1 MDAITLLKD
10 DHRTVKELFRKF
22 EKAGERAHKTKRTL
36 VDKIT
41 EELSVHSAIEE
52 QVFYPA
58 VREAVETA
66 EDEVLESLEEH
77 HIVKWTLSELEKMDP
92 QDERFDAKVTVLI
105 ESVRH
110 HIQEEAGEMFPK
122 VRRALSRSQLSD
134 LGELMERAKLAAP
147 KRPHPRSPDEPP
159 WNIVAGPVAAAL
171 DAGKQPA
178 SQASLLTPP
187 GERAFSPPPGSG
199 TGCTRP
205 SRTTDRAGTP
215 R

>member
-92 QDERFDAKVTVLI
+92 QDERFDAKVAVLI

-110 HIQEEAGEMFPK
+110 HIEEEEGEMFPK
-122 VRRALSRSQLSD
+122 VRAAVSRRRLAD
-134 LGELMERAKLAAP
+134 LGELMDRAKLAAP

-159 WNIVAGPVAAAL
+159 GNIVAGPIAAVL
-171 DAGKQPA
+171 DAGKDAVSRVTRRSKRA
-178 SQASLLTPP
+178 S
-187 GERAFSPPPGSG
+187 
-199 TGCTRP
+199 
-205 SRTTDRAGTP
+205 
-215 R
+215 